1 MEKRRYFNHGG
12 TEARRKAPITRR
24 QICWE
29 TAKTSPGKFTSVNF
43 ASERHN
49 LGFTFMNLL
58 SVAEKNFPQSE
69 PDVAQDF
76 FSLRKLFA
84 GKTWK
89 FTEGRNLLNPASHA
103 AETASSPVA
112 FAGIGRTTP
121 NFGLSFGVG
130 TFKANSCPL

>member
-1 MEKRRYFNHGG
+1 MLALRCSQRRTRASAATPGAGALPSFLRG
-12 TEARRKAPITRR
+12 TEVRRKAPITSR

-29 TAKTSPGKFTSVNF
+29 TAKTSPGKFTSVYF
-43 ASERHN
+43 ASERLN

-89 FTEGRNLLNPASHA
+89 FTKS
-103 AETASSPVA
+103 
-112 FAGIGRTTP
+112 
-121 NFGLSFGVG
+121 LSE
-130 TFKANSCPL
+130 N